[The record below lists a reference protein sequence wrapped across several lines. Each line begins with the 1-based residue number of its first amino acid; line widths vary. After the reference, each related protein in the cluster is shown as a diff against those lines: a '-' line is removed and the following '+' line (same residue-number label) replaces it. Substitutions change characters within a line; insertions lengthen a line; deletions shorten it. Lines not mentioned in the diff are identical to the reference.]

1 MELKDIG
8 KRFQKMRHSLG
19 FSQIELSNA
28 LSEYDPEKY
37 QRSDQRKISRIERGE
52 QSINGKLLLQLRE
65 QFDINTEWLMS
76 GIGTMVPETK
86 PTVSSSSRDDAAEI
100 DRLKREN
107 LMLKD
112 TIEAQKTALEIAR
125 TALQSLKQITG

>member
-19 FSQIELSNA
+19 LSQIELSNA
-28 LSEYDPEKY
+28 LSDYDPEKY

-65 QFDINTEWLMS
+65 QFDISTEWLMS
-76 GIGTMVPETK
+76 GIGLMVPEEK
-86 PTVSSSSRDDAAEI
+86 PPVSSSSRDDASEI
-100 DRLKREN
+100 ERLKREN
-107 LMLKD
+107 QMLKD

-125 TALQSLKQITG
+125 TALKQITG

>member
-1 MELKDIG
+1 MELTDIG

-28 LSEYDPEKY
+28 LSDYDPEKY

-76 GIGTMVPETK
+76 GIGTMVPEIK
-86 PTVSSSSRDDAAEI
+86 PPVSSSSRDDASEI
-100 DRLKREN
+100 ERLKREN
-107 LMLKD
+107 QMLKD

-125 TALQSLKQITG
+125 TALKQITG

>member
-1 MELKDIG
+1 
-8 KRFQKMRHSLG
+8 MRHSLG

-28 LSEYDPEKY
+28 LSDYDPEKY

-76 GIGTMVPETK
+76 GIGTMVPEAK
-86 PTVSSSSRDDAAEI
+86 PPVSSSSRDDASEI
-100 DRLKREN
+100 ERLKREN
-107 LMLKD
+107 QILKD

-125 TALQSLKQITG
+125 TALKQITG